1 MTKVAA
7 TLAATA
13 GCTGKYLLDTARALP
28 PDLRDDEESL
38 TLVRAAN
45 KLCGVKK
52 AQRTFTNT
60 ELMLGVTGVINK
72 KIKACD
78 VQVSP
83 RRLPPLVHVRA
94 RAARLD

>member
-45 KLCGVKK
+45 KLVLCGVKK
-52 AQRTFTNT
+52 AQRFLRVPY
-60 ELMLGVTGVINK
+60 E
-72 KIKACD
+72 
-78 VQVSP
+78 
-83 RRLPPLVHVRA
+83 
-94 RAARLD
+94 

>member
-28 PDLRDDEESL
+28 ADLRDDEESL